1 MIRVFY
7 SRKMSENGDL
17 DNFCKKQNI
26 SLTAQSLLSFEA
38 KTLEKQPKPYDVVFF
53 ASPRA
58 FDFFVKQ
65 FEIKK
70 TARVACIGSST
81 AKHIQAQGFDV
92 HFTGQDSTKPKTVAK
107 VFSSWL
113 GDRHVLYPISNIS
126 NRSISRVLNP
136 NQVQEFVI
144 YNTILEPHTFKEPF
158 DCLIFSSP
166 SNAEAFLEKNSVKE
180 TQIVAAFGTT
190 TQEFLVK
197 NGFSSAVLENTTE
210 KAVVNFIKSN
220 VLTTQQ

>member
-7 SRKMSENGDL
+7 SRKVFENGVL

-26 SLTAQSLLSFEA
+26 ALTARSLLFFEA

-65 FEIKK
+65 FEIHK
-70 TARVACIGSST
+70 TALVACIGSST

-92 HFTGQDSTKPKTVAK
+92 HFIGQDSTKPKTVAK
-107 VFSSWL
+107 DFSTWL
-113 GDRHVLYPISNIS
+113 GDRLVLFPISNIS
-126 NRSISRVLNP
+126 NRSISSVLNP
-136 NQVQEFVI
+136 NQVQELVV
-144 YNTILEPHTFKEPF
+144 YKTVLQPLTYEEPF

-166 SNAEAFLEKNSVKE
+166 SNAAAFLEKNIVKK
-180 TQIVAAFGTT
+180 TQIVAVFGTT
-190 TQEFLVK
+190 TQEFLLNK
-197 NGFSSAVLENTTE
+197 GISSAVLEDTTE
-210 KAVVNFIKSN
+210 KAIITFLK
-220 VLTTQQ
+220 QQYHL